1 MTTERVVGQLQRIR
15 VVVAT
20 RDQEFRASASAVL
33 ARHGFLVETT
43 DKSSRV
49 PELIGRTRADVVV
62 VDGCQSPCAVAHV
75 IAVMAAIARP
85 IGLLVVADDDAPDWV
100 ARLSPLRKQD
110 LPETLVPAVERAFIA
125 SSGVRSAVAALH

>member
-1 MTTERVVGQLQRIR
+1 MTAERVVGQLQRIR

-20 RDQEFRASASAVL
+20 RDQEFRSSASAVL
-33 ARHGFLVETT
+33 TGHGFLVEST

-62 VDGCQSPCAVAHV
+62 VDGCQSPRAVAHV

-100 ARLSPLRKQD
+100 AGLSPLRKQD
-110 LPETLVPAVERAFIA
+110 LAETLAPAVERAFIA
-125 SSGVRSAVAALH
+125 SSEVRSAVAAVH

>member
-1 MTTERVVGQLQRIR
+1 MAERVAGQLQRIR

-20 RDQEFRASASAVL
+20 RDGEFCSSASEL
-33 ARHGFLVETT
+33 LTDQGFLVETT

-62 VDGCQSPCAVAHV
+62 VDGCQSPRAVAHV

-100 ARLSPLRKQD
+100 ARLSPLRKRD
-110 LPETLVPAVERAFIA
+110 LAETLAPAVERAFNA
-125 SSGVRSAVAALH
+125 SSEVRSAVAAVH

>member
-1 MTTERVVGQLQRIR
+1 VTAERVVGQLQRIR

-20 RDQEFRASASAVL
+20 RDREFCSRASAVL
-33 ARHGFLVETT
+33 TSHGFLVETT
-43 DKSSRV
+43 DKSSRI
-49 PELIGRTRADVVV
+49 PELIGRARADVVV
-62 VDGCQSPCAVAHV
+62 VDACQSPHAVAHV

-110 LPETLVPAVERAFIA
+110 LVETLAPAVERAFIA
-125 SSGVRSAVAALH
+125 SSGVRSAVAAAH